1 MSTFAAVLDACVLYP
16 ASLRDTLLRAA
27 LVGLYRPWWSA
38 QILEETTRNLQEKRG
53 LSVEQAQRLVAAM
66 TDHFDGASV
75 TGHEILI
82 PVLTC
87 HEKDRHVLAAAVHA
101 HAQVIVT
108 FNLKDFP
115 VQSLAPFAI
124 EAQHPDTFTTHLFD
138 LAPDIMLGLLHD
150 QANALRNPPTTFER
164 VLENLQ
170 QHVPVFV
177 GKARRYWQDNEGS
190 RDEGSPL

>member
-1 MSTFAAVLDACVLYP
+1 MLAGVLDACVLYP

-27 LVGLYRPWWSA
+27 LAGLYRPWWSA
-38 QILEETTRNLQEKRG
+38 QILEETTRNLREKRG
-53 LSVEQAQRLVAAM
+53 LSAEQARRLVAAM
-66 TDHFDGASV
+66 TDHFEEASV
-75 TGHEILI
+75 TGHEIHI

-115 VQSLAPFAI
+115 VQSLEPFAI
-124 EAQHPDTFTTHLFD
+124 EAQHPDTFVTHLFD
-138 LAPDIMLGLLHD
+138 LTPDSMLGLLHE
-150 QANALRNPPTTFER
+150 QAEALRKPPTTFER
-164 VLENLQ
+164 VLETLQ

-177 GKARRYWQDNEGS
+177 GKVRRYRQDNEGF
-190 RDEGSPL
+190 RDERHTL